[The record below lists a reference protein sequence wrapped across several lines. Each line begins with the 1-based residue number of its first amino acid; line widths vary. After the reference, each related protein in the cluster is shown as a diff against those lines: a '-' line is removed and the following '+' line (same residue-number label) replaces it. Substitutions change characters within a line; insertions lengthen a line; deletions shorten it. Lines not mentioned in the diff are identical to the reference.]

1 MTTNIPASIRDRL
14 FNRAQAEGTEFQ
26 LLLIRYAC
34 ERFLYRLGASSVR
47 ERLVLKGASLLM
59 IWMDEPYRATRDI
72 DLLATG
78 DDNEGAIRKI
88 VGTICEVS
96 CPEDGIRFDL
106 ASLKVSSTRDNQEYG
121 GQRAEL
127 TAFLDSA
134 RIRVQVDFGFGDV
147 VTPGP
152 VEEHLPT
159 LINGVP
165 PPFLRTYPQVTAI
178 AEKFEVMIQ
187 LGSRNSRM
195 KDFYDVWALSET
207 FPFDGAVLREAVA
220 RCFERR
226 NTPWTDA
233 MPDALTSAFYSDPEQ
248 QDLWGA
254 YGRRGELLSPPPSAF
269 EDIGERI
276 QSFLGPV
283 RNCILVDET
292 FDMHWP
298 AGGPWEARD
307 P

>member
-1 MTTNIPASIRDRL
+1 ML
-14 FNRAQAEGTEFQ
+14 
-26 LLLIRYAC
+26 
-34 ERFLYRLGASSVR
+34 
-47 ERLVLKGASLLM
+47 
-59 IWMDEPYRATRDI
+59 WMDEPYRATRDI

-78 DDNEGAIRKI
+78 DENEGAIRKI
-88 VGTICEVS
+88 VETICEVP

-106 ASLKVSSTRDNQEYG
+106 ESLKVSSTRDNQEYG

-127 TAFLDSA
+127 TAYLDNA

-159 LINGVP
+159 LINVVP
-165 PPFLRTYPQVTAI
+165 APLLRTYPQVTVI
-178 AEKFEVMIQ
+178 AEKLEAMIQ

-195 KDFYDVWALSET
+195 KDFYDVWALSEA

-226 NTPWTDA
+226 NTPWTDTL
-233 MPDALTSAFYSDPEQ
+233 PDALTSTFYSDPEHQ
-248 QDLWGA
+248 ALWSA

-276 QSFLGPV
+276 QSFLGRV
-283 RNCILVDET
+283 RNCILADEP
-292 FDMHWP
+292 FDLHWP